1 MDVDDLLKTVKNAL
15 VELATIEVVTTVG
28 PANIT
33 VDAEKHV
40 NFDVQSP
47 PMTSAITRINITG
60 DIFTNRTPDLVT
72 GEFTAVST
80 YHDAMV
86 DKAQGIVKDNLNF
99 MLDAIAK
106 LQKL

>member
-1 MDVDDLLKTVKNAL
+1 MDVEDLLKTVKDAL
-15 VELATIEVVTTVG
+15 TELTTIEVVTAVG

-33 VDAEKHV
+33 VDADKAVH
-40 NFDVQSP
+40 FDIQSP
-47 PMTSAITRINITG
+47 PTTSAITRISMTG
-60 DIFTNRTPDLVT
+60 DIFTNRTPDVVT
-72 GEFTAVST
+72 GEFAVVST

-86 DKAQGIVKDNLNF
+86 TKAQAIVKDNLNF